1 MFRIFTG
8 GCRTR
13 HSQGFVMSREN
24 GFPKYV
30 LLIVHSGGEF
40 VIGGNRQS
48 VEPRHAVIIAPNTP
62 YRYQL
67 SSGDYM
73 DDWIH
78 FETDNPGML
87 PVCNLLFPIQNA
99 DMYTSLIRQLLW
111 EQSYTSDTGLCQE
124 NTDAVFSVLL
134 NHLKYDYSHSSES
147 MAQVPYEE
155 ELRQLRL
162 DMSSHVNGEY
172 SIASCAEK
180 LHISESYFQALYRR
194 LFGISFQRDLI
205 NMRVDYAKT
214 LLETSDLSVAA
225 IAEICGYQ
233 TEVHFF
239 RQFKALTGMTPM
251 RYRRGKMI

>member
-1 MFRIFTG
+1 MYKIVTG
-8 GCRTR
+8 GCHAR
-13 HSQGFVMSREN
+13 HAQGFLMSREN
-24 GFPKYV
+24 GLPRYV

-40 VIGGNRQS
+40 EIGRNKQS
-48 VEPRHAVIIAPNTP
+48 VSPRHAVIIAPNTP

-67 SSGDYM
+67 LSGDYM

-78 FETDNPGML
+78 FETDSPETL
-87 PVCNLLFPIQNA
+87 PVCNRLFPIQNA

-111 EQSYTSDTGLCQE
+111 EQSYTEDSGLCEQ

-134 NHLKYDYSHSSES
+134 NHLKYDFSHYSETV
-147 MAQVPYEE
+147 AQVPYEE
-155 ELRQLRL
+155 QLRRLKL
-162 DMSSHVNGEY
+162 DIQTHANGDY
-172 SIASCAEK
+172 SIAKCAEK
-180 LHISESYFQALYRR
+180 LHISASYFQALYRR
-194 LFGISFQRDLI
+194 LFGVSFQKDLI

-225 IAEICGYQ
+225 VAEICGYR

-251 RYRRGKMI
+251 KYRNGKK